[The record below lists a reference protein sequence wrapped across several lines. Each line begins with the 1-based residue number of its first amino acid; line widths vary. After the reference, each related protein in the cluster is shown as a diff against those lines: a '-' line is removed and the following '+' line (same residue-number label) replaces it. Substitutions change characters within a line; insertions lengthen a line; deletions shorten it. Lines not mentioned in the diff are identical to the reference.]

1 MSQPTSYPA
10 TTPDDPVNEHRFERT
25 MAVIGRLMTWVVY
38 AYVIVVE
45 IILFLGF
52 LLLLLG
58 ANPSSGFVEWVYRS
72 VDRAMRPFRGIFEP
86 IELGVT
92 GNDVPS
98 IFESSIV
105 FAMVIY
111 GLVALALSG
120 LIHWLSGVIRRIDRD
135 NERREHERLY
145 QQYYDAVARTAAEQG
160 AAVTPV
166 PPSGTVPP
174 PPVPGTAADVP
185 PPAAPPAG

>member
-10 TTPDDPVNEHRFERT
+10 TTPDEPVNEHRFERT

-38 AYVIVVE
+38 AYVVIVE

-52 LLLLLG
+52 LLLLFG
-58 ANPSSGFVEWVYRS
+58 ANPASSFVEWVYRS

-98 IFESSIV
+98 VFESSIV

-120 LIHWLSGVIRRIDRD
+120 LIHWLSGVIQRIDRE
-135 NERREHERLY
+135 NARREHDRLY
-145 QQYYDAVARTAAEQG
+145 QQYYDSVARNAAQQG
-160 AAVTPV
+160 TPVPPV
-166 PPSGTVPP
+166 PPSGSVPP
-174 PPVPGTAADVP
+174 PPVPGTAEVP
-185 PPAAPPAG
+185 PPPST